1 LRGNLL
7 FPRGGGENTKE
18 VKRVSV
24 FDGMVRADVK
34 IKISELQ
41 AQIEKVAK
49 LLNELRDATSSMSID
64 FPELVISLSQSQEEQ
79 KKVE

>member
-1 LRGNLL
+1 M
-7 FPRGGGENTKE
+7 
-18 VKRVSV
+18 SV